1 MNKISTI
8 VFTIKC
14 NFIISINKIAL
25 TLALLILPFSL
36 AYTSPRKKVGI
47 VLSGGGAKGAA
58 HIGAIKAIEELNIPI
73 DYIAGTSIGAI
84 IGGLYS
90 IGYTSEQL
98 ETIVK
103 QTDWINL
110 LTDKV
115 SRKEIPF
122 PFKSDDSK
130 YLMSFSLNNSEKGGG
145 IIKGKNISQLLHQL
159 TEGYQDAT
167 NFDSLPIPFACIA
180 TDMARNQK
188 EVIRFGKLSEA
199 MRASM
204 AVPVVFSPIH
214 SEQKVLI
221 DGGFKDNL
229 PIDVVKAMGAD
240 IIIAIDVQ
248 SELSDADNLHSIAGI
263 ANQLMLMICQSSLDD
278 SVKDIDAYIKVD
290 VKNYNAASFT
300 RAAID
305 TLIARGE
312 NAARAN
318 YNALLSVKDKVGIVN
333 NEKSN
338 DVKLPSF
345 HPQYVPSEDN
355 QLRVGLRFDS
365 EDIAAVILNISLNK
379 QKFGKA
385 EIVARGGKQS
395 FLKTQYHLPI
405 SKPQWITISNQI
417 GYNDIF
423 LYSHGHKISNPT
435 FIRNTS
441 SLTYSVIPSRN
452 LQLEVGASLDY
463 HRHHRTLESEDA
475 PPMKRK
481 NLFLNYH
488 TKLKYETLDKRYFP
502 TKGLK
507 ANLSYTIY
515 TDLHANTANSS
526 LAAQITRIFPITSNT
541 FIIPTIY
548 GRFIFDDGIPF
559 MYSNVIGGEGYNLHY
574 EQQIPFSGLT
584 HTESTSDLLGNA
596 QLQIRH
602 KFHARQYLTLS
613 GNYAIHQNQFSDFL
627 QGKKIYGTSI
637 GYGYDSP
644 LGPIEGF
651 ICYSNRTNKLGFY
664 LNIGFGF

>member
-1 MNKISTI
+1 M
-8 VFTIKC
+8 
-14 NFIISINKIAL
+14 NKIAL
-25 TLALLILPFSL
+25 TLILLILPFSL
-36 AYTSPRKKVGI
+36 VHTSPRKKVGI
-47 VLSGGGAKGAA
+47 VLSGGGAKGVA
-58 HIGAIKAIEELNIPI
+58 HIGVIKALEELNIPI

-103 QTDWINL
+103 QTDWIDL

-130 YLMSFSLNNSEKGGG
+130 YLISFPINNSGKNGG

-159 TEGYQDAT
+159 TEGYQNVT

-180 TDMARNQK
+180 TDMVRNQK

-204 AVPVVFSPIH
+204 AVPVVFSPIY
-214 SEQKVLI
+214 SGKKVLI

-240 IIIAIDVQ
+240 IIIGIDVQ

-263 ANQLMLMICQSSLDD
+263 ANQLMLMICQSSLDE
-278 SVKDIDAYIKVD
+278 STKDIDAYIKVD
-290 VKNYNAASFT
+290 VENYNAASFT
-300 RAAID
+300 KAAID
-305 TLIARGE
+305 TLIIRGK
-312 NAARAN
+312 NAAKAN
-318 YNALLSVKDKVGIVN
+318 YNALLSIKNKAGIVN
-333 NEKSN
+333 NEKN
-338 DVKLPSF
+338 NKAKLPLF
-345 HPQYVPSEDN
+345 YPQYTPSDEN
-355 QLRVGLRFDS
+355 QLRIGLRFDS
-365 EDIAAVILNISLNK
+365 EDIAAVILNINLNK

-385 EIVARGGKQS
+385 EIAARGGKQS
-395 FLKTQYHLPI
+395 FLRTQYHLPI
-405 SKPQWITISNQI
+405 SKPQWITFSNQI

-423 LYSHGHKISNPT
+423 LYNHGHKVSNPT

-441 SLTYSVIPSRN
+441 SLTYSVIPSKN
-452 LQLEVGASLDY
+452 LQMEVGASLDY
-463 HRHHRTLESEDA
+463 HRYYRTLASEDVT
-475 PPMKRK
+475 PMKRK

-488 TKLKYETLDKRYFP
+488 TRLEYETFNKKYFP

-507 ANLSYTIY
+507 TNISYTIY
-515 TDLHANTANSS
+515 TNLQTNTAYSS
-526 LAAQITRIFPITSNT
+526 FATQVTKIFPITLNT

-548 GRFIFDDGIPF
+548 GRFIFNDDIPF
-559 MYSNVIGGEGYNLHY
+559 IYSNVIGGEGYNLHY
-574 EQQIPFSGLT
+574 EQQIPFSGLI
-584 HTESTSDLLGNA
+584 HTEFTLKLLGNA
-596 QLQIRH
+596 QIQVRH
-602 KFHARQYLTLS
+602 KFHEKQYLTLS
-613 GNYAIHQNQFSDFL
+613 GNYAIHKNQFSNFL

-637 GYGYDSP
+637 GYGYDSL

-651 ICYSNRTNKLGFY
+651 ICYSNRSNQLGFF
-664 LNIGFGF
+664 LNVGFNF

>member
-1 MNKISTI
+1 M
-8 VFTIKC
+8 
-14 NFIISINKIAL
+14 NKIAL
-25 TLALLILPFSL
+25 ALILLILPFSL

-47 VLSGGGAKGAA
+47 VLSGGGAKGVA
-58 HIGAIKAIEELNIPI
+58 HIGVIKALEELNIPI

-103 QTDWINL
+103 QTDWIDL

-130 YLMSFSLNNSEKGGG
+130 YLISFPINNSGKNGG

-159 TEGYQDAT
+159 TEGYQNVT

-180 TDMARNQK
+180 TDMVKNQK

-204 AVPVVFSPIH
+204 AVPVVFSPIY
-214 SEQKVLI
+214 SGQKVLI

-240 IIIAIDVQ
+240 IIIGIDVQ

-263 ANQLMLMICQSSLDD
+263 ANQLMLMICQSSLDE
-278 SVKDIDAYIKVD
+278 STKDIDAYIKVD
-290 VKNYNAASFT
+290 VENYNAASFT
-300 RAAID
+300 KAAID
-305 TLIARGE
+305 TLIIRGE
-312 NAARAN
+312 NAAKAN
-318 YNALLSVKDKVGIVN
+318 YNTLLSIKNRVGIVN
-333 NEKSN
+333 NKKN
-338 DVKLPSF
+338 NKTKFPLF
-345 HPQYVPSEDN
+345 YPQYAPSNDN
-355 QLRVGLRFDS
+355 QLRIGLRFDS
-365 EDIAAVILNISLNK
+365 EDIAAVMLNINLNK
-379 QKFGKA
+379 HKFGKA
-385 EIVARGGKQS
+385 EIAVRGGKQS
-395 FLKTQYHLPI
+395 FLRTQYHFPI
-405 SKPQWITISNQI
+405 SKPQWITLSNQI

-423 LYSHGHKISNPT
+423 LYSHGYKISNPT

-441 SLTYSVIPSRN
+441 SLIYSIIPSRN
-452 LQLEVGASLDY
+452 LQIEVGTSLDY
-463 HRHHRTLESEDA
+463 HQYYRTLVNEDA
-475 PPMKRK
+475 TPIKRK

-488 TKLKYETLDKRYFP
+488 TKLKYETLNKRYFP

-507 ANLSYTIY
+507 TNISYTIH
-515 TDLHANTANSS
+515 TDLHTNTAYSS
-526 LAAQITRIFPITSNT
+526 LATQITKIFPIALNT

-548 GRFIFDDGIPF
+548 GRFIFNDGIPF
-559 MYSNVIGGEGYNLHY
+559 MYSNVIGGEGYNPHY
-574 EQQIPFSGLT
+574 EQQIPFSGLP
-584 HTESTSDLLGNA
+584 HTESTLKLLGNA
-596 QLQIRH
+596 RIQIRH
-602 KFHARQYLTLS
+602 KFHGKQYLTLS
-613 GNYAIHQNQFSDFL
+613 GNYAIHQNQFSNFL